1 MLHLT
6 KGLTEN
12 IYFTGQENSPINEEL
27 WRIKFTNRLTNE
39 IVDISNL
46 INLSLTLRYQK
57 VTLIINDYFKNTTT
71 GLWEY
76 LIYDADFIEVEK
88 GFMYLHPS
96 TNFAPTE
103 YTEQV
108 NTFVTYNGK

>member
-12 IYFTGQENSPINEEL
+12 IYFTAAENSTTPNGSWI
-27 WRIKFTNRLTNE
+27 IYFKNRLTNE
-39 IVDISNL
+39 TLNTTLLTNTS
-46 INLSLTLRYQK
+46 STLRFQK
-57 VTLIINDYFKNTTT
+57 VSINVNTYFLNNTT
-71 GLWEY
+71 GFWEY
-76 LIYDADFIEVEK
+76 EIEDMDGTIVEK

-108 NTFVTYNGK
+108 NTFVTYNGE

>member
-12 IYFTGQENSPINEEL
+12 IYFTGVENSPNAGALYDFI
-27 WRIKFTNRLTNE
+27 FVNRLTE
-39 IVDISNL
+39 ESVTISNQT
-46 INLSLTLRYQK
+46 NTSTTTRFQK
-57 VTLIINDYFKNTTT
+57 VSIVVNTYFANKTT
-71 GLWEY
+71 GFYEY
-76 LIYDADFIEVEK
+76 SIFDDTDVKVET
-88 GFMYLHPS
+88 GLMYLHPS

-108 NTFVTYNGK
+108 NTFVTYNGE